1 MSKKNSTAPAPAP
14 APVKRGKGRPKGS
27 LNAVKSLAVGA
38 TGYTV
43 DLAKVAKLVKE
54 NVYGPVTVVSA
65 TESVADG
72 KQFTL
77 DNGTLIK
84 DGDTMLFRD
93 LNAVA
98 KAVIGQLV

>member
-1 MSKKNSTAPAPAP
+1 MAKKNATSASA
-14 APVKRGKGRPKGS
+14 VKRGKGRPKGS
-27 LNAVKSLAVGA
+27 SNAVKSLSVGA

-43 DLAKVAKLVKE
+43 NLEKVAKLVKD
-54 NVYGPVTVVSA
+54 NVFGPVTVVSA

-77 DNGTLIK
+77 DNGTKIK
-84 DGDTMLFRD
+84 GDDVVLFRD

-98 KAVIGQLV
+98 KAVIKQLA